1 MLFDD
6 MCPRGAVSAGA
17 RSVIVGSKQQSGSH
31 AAQKR
36 VQRTVSGGGV
46 RRRRHRPVNLV

>member
-17 RSVIVGSKQQSGSH
+17 RSAIVGSCSSLPMPPNN
-31 AAQKR
+31 AFN
-36 VQRTVSGGGV
+36 RTVSGGGL
-46 RRRRHRPVNLV
+46 RRRRHGRL